1 METAVETQ
9 RGDALFYG
17 VAVALGTLCGVV
29 HVGVRDP
36 LLTALS
42 VVASTM
48 FLGYMLLSRPWRW
61 VLLVGLLVPAVMT
74 GANLMGYYRD
84 LSRAGLYGSALIM
97 LPGVAGAF
105 GGHFG
110 RRFIGVMFGQ
120 DQSCLADA
128 AEAGKQKTQ

>member
-1 METAVETQ
+1 METPAVNENN
-9 RGDALFYG
+9 DALFYG
-17 VAVALGTLCGVV
+17 IAVTLGVLCGVV

-42 VVASTM
+42 VLASTM
-48 FLGYMLLSRPWRW
+48 FLGYMRPSRPWRW
-61 VLLVGLLVPAVMT
+61 VLLVGLFVPAVMT

-110 RRFIGVMFGQ
+110 RRFIGVMFG
-120 DQSCLADA
+120 
-128 AEAGKQKTQ
+128 K

>member
-1 METAVETQ
+1 MSNPKTMETPAEASNDAV
-9 RGDALFYG
+9 FYG
-17 VAVALGTLCGVV
+17 IAVVLGILCGVV

-42 VVASTM
+42 VLVSTM
-48 FLGYMLLSRPWRW
+48 FLGYMRPSRPWRW
-61 VLLVGLLVPAVMT
+61 VLLVGLFVPAVMT

-110 RRFIGVMFGQ
+110 RAFMREMFG
-120 DQSCLADA
+120 
-128 AEAGKQKTQ
+128 K

>member
-1 METAVETQ
+1 MSSNPKTMEPPAEPEDNDAV
-9 RGDALFYG
+9 FYG
-17 VAVALGTLCGVV
+17 IAVTLGVLCGVV

-42 VVASTM
+42 VLVSTM
-48 FLGYMLLSRPWRW
+48 FLGYMRPSRPWRW
-61 VLLVGLLVPAVMT
+61 VLLVGLFVPAVMS

-110 RRFIGVMFGQ
+110 RRFMRVMFG
-120 DQSCLADA
+120 
-128 AEAGKQKTQ
+128 K

>member
-1 METAVETQ
+1 METPAEPENSDAV
-9 RGDALFYG
+9 FYG
-17 VAVALGTLCGVV
+17 IAVALGVLCGVV

-36 LLTALS
+36 LLTTLG

-48 FLGYMLLSRPWRW
+48 FLGYMRPYRPWRW
-61 VLLVGLLVPAVMT
+61 VLLVGLFVPAVMS

-97 LPGVAGAF
+97 LPGIAGAF

-110 RRFIGVMFGQ
+110 RRFMRVMFG
-120 DQSCLADA
+120 
-128 AEAGKQKTQ
+128 K

>member
-1 METAVETQ
+1 MSSNLKMLETPAETKN
-9 RGDALFYG
+9 GDAVFYG
-17 VAVALGTLCGVV
+17 IAVVLGMLCGVV

-42 VVASTM
+42 VLVSTM
-48 FLGYMLLSRPWRW
+48 FLGYMRPSRPWRW
-61 VLLVGLLVPAVMT
+61 VLLVGLCVPAVMT

-84 LSRAGLYGSALIM
+84 LSRAGLYGSVLIM

-110 RRFIGVMFGQ
+110 RRFVGVMFG
-120 DQSCLADA
+120 
-128 AEAGKQKTQ
+128 K

>member
-1 METAVETQ
+1 MNSNLKTLETPAETQ
-9 RGDALFYG
+9 NGDALFYG
-17 VAVALGTLCGVV
+17 IAVALGILCGVV

-42 VVASTM
+42 VLVSTM
-48 FLGYMLLSRPWRW
+48 FLGYMRPSRPWRW
-61 VLLVGLLVPAVMT
+61 VLLVGLFVPAVMT

-84 LSRAGLYGSALIM
+84 LSRAGLYGSVLIM

-110 RRFIGVMFGQ
+110 RRFIGVMFG
-120 DQSCLADA
+120 
-128 AEAGKQKTQ
+128 K

>member
-1 METAVETQ
+1 MNSNPKTLETLVETQ
-9 RGDALFYG
+9 NGDAVFYG
-17 VAVALGTLCGVV
+17 IAVALGMFCGVV

-42 VVASTM
+42 VLVSTM
-48 FLGYMLLSRPWRW
+48 FLGYMRPSRPWRW
-61 VLLVGLLVPAVMT
+61 ILLVGLFVPAVMT

-84 LSRAGLYGSALIM
+84 LSRAGLYGSVLIM

-110 RRFIGVMFGQ
+110 RRFIGVMFG
-120 DQSCLADA
+120 
-128 AEAGKQKTQ
+128 K

>member
-1 METAVETQ
+1 MNSNLKTLETPAETQ
-9 RGDALFYG
+9 NGDAVFYG
-17 VAVALGTLCGVV
+17 IAVALGILCGVV

-42 VVASTM
+42 VLVSTM
-48 FLGYMLLSRPWRW
+48 FLGYMRPSRPWRW
-61 VLLVGLLVPAVMT
+61 VLLVGLFVPAVMT

-84 LSRAGLYGSALIM
+84 LSRAGLYGSVLIM

-110 RRFIGVMFGQ
+110 RRFIGVMFG
-120 DQSCLADA
+120 
-128 AEAGKQKTQ
+128 K

>member
-1 METAVETQ
+1 METVSSNPKMMETPPKAESS
-9 RGDALFYG
+9 DALFYG
-17 VAVALGTLCGVV
+17 IAVVLGALCGLV

-48 FLGYMLLSRPWRW
+48 FLGYMRPSRPWRW
-61 VLLVGLLVPAVMT
+61 VLLVGLFVPAVMS

-97 LPGVAGAF
+97 LPGIAGAF

-110 RRFIGVMFGQ
+110 RRFMRVMFG
-120 DQSCLADA
+120 
-128 AEAGKQKTQ
+128 K

>member
-1 METAVETQ
+1 MSSNPKTMAAPAKPEN
-9 RGDALFYG
+9 GDALFYAI
-17 VAVALGTLCGVV
+17 AVALGMLCGVV

-42 VVASTM
+42 VLVSTM
-48 FLGYMLLSRPWRW
+48 FLGYMRPSRPWRW
-61 VLLVGLLVPAVMT
+61 VLLVGLFVPAVMT

-110 RRFIGVMFGQ
+110 RAFMREMFG
-120 DQSCLADA
+120 
-128 AEAGKQKTQ
+128 K

>member
-1 METAVETQ
+1 MSSNPKTMETPAEREDNDAV
-9 RGDALFYG
+9 FYG
-17 VAVALGTLCGVV
+17 IAVTLGVFCGVI

-42 VVASTM
+42 VLVSTM
-48 FLGYMLLSRPWRW
+48 FLGYMRPSRPWRW
-61 VLLVGLLVPAVMT
+61 VLLVGLFVPAVMS

-110 RRFIGVMFGQ
+110 RRFMRVMFG
-120 DQSCLADA
+120 
-128 AEAGKQKTQ
+128 K

>member
-1 METAVETQ
+1 MSSNLKMLETPVETQ
-9 RGDALFYG
+9 NGDAVFYG
-17 VAVALGTLCGVV
+17 IAVALGMLCGVV

-42 VVASTM
+42 VLVSTM
-48 FLGYMLLSRPWRW
+48 FLGYMRPSRPWRW
-61 VLLVGLLVPAVMT
+61 VLLVGLFVPAVMT

-84 LSRAGLYGSALIM
+84 LSRAGLYGSVLIM

-110 RRFIGVMFGQ
+110 RRFIGVMFG
-120 DQSCLADA
+120 
-128 AEAGKQKTQ
+128 K

>member
-1 METAVETQ
+1 MSSNPKTMEPPAEPEDNDAV
-9 RGDALFYG
+9 FYG
-17 VAVALGTLCGVV
+17 IAVTLGMLCGVV

-42 VVASTM
+42 VLVSTM
-48 FLGYMLLSRPWRW
+48 FLGYMRPSRPWRW
-61 VLLVGLLVPAVMT
+61 VLLVGLFVPAVMS

-110 RRFIGVMFGQ
+110 RRFMRVMFG
-120 DQSCLADA
+120 
-128 AEAGKQKTQ
+128 K

>member
-1 METAVETQ
+1 MSDPKTMETPAERKRSDAV
-9 RGDALFYG
+9 FYG
-17 VAVALGTLCGVV
+17 IAVALGMLCGVV

-48 FLGYMLLSRPWRW
+48 FLGYMRPSRPWRW
-61 VLLVGLLVPAVMT
+61 VLLVGLFVPAVMT
-74 GANLMGYYRD
+74 GANLLGFYRD

-97 LPGVAGAF
+97 LPGFAGAF

-110 RRFIGVMFGQ
+110 RAFMRQMFG
-120 DQSCLADA
+120 
-128 AEAGKQKTQ
+128 K

>member
-1 METAVETQ
+1 MSSNPKAMEMTVPPATKD
-9 RGDALFYG
+9 GAFYG
-17 VAVALGTLCGVV
+17 IAIVLGVLCGVV

-36 LLTALS
+36 LLTSLA

-48 FLGYMLLSRPWRW
+48 FLGFMRPARPWRW
-61 VLLVGLLVPAVMT
+61 VLLVGLFVPAMMSI
-74 GANLMGYYRD
+74 ANLMGYYRV

-110 RRFIGVMFGQ
+110 RRFMRVMFG
-120 DQSCLADA
+120 
-128 AEAGKQKTQ
+128 KQ

>member
-1 METAVETQ
+1 MNSNLKTLETPVETQ
-9 RGDALFYG
+9 NSDAVFYG
-17 VAVALGTLCGVV
+17 IAVALGMFCGVV

-42 VVASTM
+42 VLMSTM
-48 FLGYMLLSRPWRW
+48 FLGYMRPSRPWRW
-61 VLLVGLLVPAVMT
+61 VLLVGLFVPAVMT

-84 LSRAGLYGSALIM
+84 LSRAGLYGSVLIM

-110 RRFIGVMFGQ
+110 RRFIGVMFG
-120 DQSCLADA
+120 
-128 AEAGKQKTQ
+128 K

>member
-1 METAVETQ
+1 MSSNPKTMAAPAKPEKS
-9 RGDALFYG
+9 DALFYAL
-17 VAVALGTLCGVV
+17 AVALGMFCGVV

-42 VVASTM
+42 VLASTM
-48 FLGYMLLSRPWRW
+48 FLGYMRPSRPWRW
-61 VLLVGLLVPAVMT
+61 VLLVGLFVPAVMT

-110 RRFIGVMFGQ
+110 RAFMREMFG
-120 DQSCLADA
+120 
-128 AEAGKQKTQ
+128 K

>member
-1 METAVETQ
+1 MNSNLKTLETPAETQ
-9 RGDALFYG
+9 NGDAVFYG
-17 VAVALGTLCGVV
+17 IAVALGILCGVV

-42 VVASTM
+42 VLVSTM
-48 FLGYMLLSRPWRW
+48 FLGYMRPSKPWRW
-61 VLLVGLLVPAVMT
+61 VLLVGLFVPAVMT

-84 LSRAGLYGSALIM
+84 LSRAGLYGSVLIM

-110 RRFIGVMFGQ
+110 RRFIGVMFG
-120 DQSCLADA
+120 
-128 AEAGKQKTQ
+128 K

>member
-1 METAVETQ
+1 MAAPAKPEN
-9 RGDALFYG
+9 GDALFYAI
-17 VAVALGTLCGVV
+17 AVALGMLCGVV

-42 VVASTM
+42 VLVSTM
-48 FLGYMLLSRPWRW
+48 FLGYMRPSRPWRW
-61 VLLVGLLVPAVMT
+61 VLLVGLFVPAVMT

-110 RRFIGVMFGQ
+110 RAFMRVMFG
-120 DQSCLADA
+120 
-128 AEAGKQKTQ
+128 K